1 MALYKLCSSK
11 TKKVFAST
19 LSVKTWEANIVD
31 KSFEYPVEELTLP
44 CQGSRMIKEGEDK
57 EMTVESVCS
66 IDLTNFGEDE
76 NAISQKEKI

>member
-1 MALYKLCSSK
+1 M
-11 TKKVFAST
+11 
-19 LSVKTWEANIVD
+19 D